1 MQGRAWRGIITGLL
15 AGWPRPRP
23 TDKTRT
29 SMDFLISSA
38 YAQAGDAAAQ
48 PNPLLSF
55 LPLLVLF
62 GVFYFMLIRP
72 QMKRAKEQRNMISA
86 LAKGDEVVTN
96 GGMAGRIEDIGDTF
110 VTLEIA
116 TGVRIKLQKSAI
128 SLVLP
133 KGSLKSS

>member
-1 MQGRAWRGIITGLL
+1 MREFRW
-15 AGWPRPRP
+15 
-23 TDKTRT
+23 
-29 SMDFLISSA
+29 ISEKF
-38 YAQAGDAAAQ
+38 YAQAADAAAQ
-48 PNPLLSF
+48 PNPPVV

-62 GVFYFMLIRP
+62 AVFYFMLIRP
-72 QMKRAKEQRNMISA
+72 QMRRAKEQRNMISA

-96 GGMAGRIEDIGDTF
+96 GGIAGRVEDIGDTF

-116 TGVRIKLQKSAI
+116 PNVKIKLQKSAI